1 MRAGK
6 GNIFLSLICPFDFFS
21 SCLDVE
27 SHLQSHDSLILVA
40 ELLVSAPPFHTEQ
53 TEELEM
59 DFFTFQRCSSAHV
72 TLQHQSHRV
81 ILDHMTGF
89 ELGLEGSCSDFVLH

>member
-1 MRAGK
+1 MREGK

-40 ELLVSAPPFHTEQ
+40 ELFVRAPPFRTEQ
-53 TEELEM
+53 TEELEI
-59 DFFTFQRCSSAHV
+59 DFFHIS
-72 TLQHQSHRV
+72 TLQLCARDNTASISPRD
-81 ILDHMTGF
+81 IRSYDRF
-89 ELGLEGSCSDFVLH
+89 